1 MTREEAQALAEELVL
16 RMSRESFIRRR
27 MNWHDAATTYAGGI
41 RAHYG
46 VLTTGGDLMSNS
58 LVMIAAIAI
67 EVLREAFVKTGAT
80 AEEIREDHALR
91 LGLGPGQVPS

>member
-16 RMSRESFIRRR
+16 RFTRDSFRRRR
-27 MNWHDAATTYAGGI
+27 MGWHDAATTYAGGI

-58 LVMIAAIAI
+58 HVMIAAIAI
-67 EVLREAFVKTGAT
+67 EVLRESFVKTGET
-80 AEEIREDHALR
+80 AEEIREAHP
-91 LGLGPGQVPS
+91 LGRGEVPS